1 MGCTIQ
7 VTIQITYIGGFYD
20 PLYTKMSKLPF
31 IGFIFFIV
39 ILQTFF
45 LALCQNTFNGT
56 FSIINQIESY
66 LALRRLTKEIS
77 YQEMFLQKKLSV
89 NLVKTLEKNL
99 QQHGKVSSGLFSL
112 LLKISRLI
120 SSQNQNMSIYES
132 HVTSESQ
139 QNFES
144 GVLLILFGELQL
156 LSDIL
161 LFVNAMA

>member
-1 MGCTIQ
+1 
-7 VTIQITYIGGFYD
+7 
-20 PLYTKMSKLPF
+20 MSKLPF

-66 LALRRLTKEIS
+66 LALRRLAKEIS

-99 QQHGKVSSGLFSL
+99 QQHGKVSSGLFPL

-120 SSQNQNMSIYES
+120 SSQIKIWVFMKVMWPVKVSRTLKVVFCWFFLGNYSCCPIYYY
-132 HVTSESQ
+132 
-139 QNFES
+139 
-144 GVLLILFGELQL
+144 LLMPWPNGLTIR
-156 LSDIL
+156 SWP
-161 LFVNAMA
+161 N

>member
-1 MGCTIQ
+1 
-7 VTIQITYIGGFYD
+7 
-20 PLYTKMSKLPF
+20 MSKVPF

-99 QQHGKVSSGLFSL
+99 QQHG
-112 LLKISRLI
+112 
-120 SSQNQNMSIYES
+120 E
-132 HVTSESQ
+132 
-139 QNFES
+139 
-144 GVLLILFGELQL
+144 GVFWTL
-156 LSDIL
+156 LSA
-161 LFVNAMA
+161 VEN

>member
-1 MGCTIQ
+1 MGCAIQ

-66 LALRRLTKEIS
+66 LALRRSTKEIS

-99 QQHGKVSSGLFSL
+99 QQHEKVSSGL
-112 LLKISRLI
+112 
-120 SSQNQNMSIYES
+120 
-132 HVTSESQ
+132 
-139 QNFES
+139 
-144 GVLLILFGELQL
+144 
-156 LSDIL
+156 LSNSFTYCSKLVALVCPKHEYLSKSCDC
-161 LFVNAMA
+161 